1 MIIAYVPEGPAL
13 KSMTLAAEDAI
24 PPAAVWID
32 LLAPEPEEAAAVER
46 LTRIT
51 IPTRKKMREIEPTSR
66 LFVDGDARFM
76 TAALLCGSD
85 TAAPSVEPATFIL
98 THDRLISV
106 RYTEPRAFVTVAAH
120 LTRSCPSPVFSE
132 FILIALLEAI
142 VDQAADILEQIAA
155 EVEDASSRIFSS
167 ERSRSAGSDRYRAIL
182 AQIARA
188 EGVISFGRESLASLQ
203 RLLSFLGADPDA
215 RPLSP
220 GAHAPLKSMT
230 RDIAGLS
237 DYAAFLGDKV
247 QFLLDATIGMVGIE
261 QNNIMKIFAVLTLVL
276 TPPTLISSI
285 YGMNFAHMPEL
296 QWPYAYPLALLA
308 MLISGILPYLYFKQR
323 GWF

>member
-1 MIIAYVPEGPAL
+1 MIVVYVPAGPAL
-13 KSMTLAAEDAI
+13 KSMTLAADDPI

-32 LLAPEPEEAAAVER
+32 LLAPAPEETAAVER
-46 LTRIT
+46 LAQIT

-98 THDRLISV
+98 TRDRLISV
-106 RYTEPRAFVTVAAH
+106 RYTEPRAFATAAAH
-120 LTRSCPSPVFSE
+120 LTRNCPSPASAE

-142 VDQAADILEQIAA
+142 VDRAADILEQIAS
-155 EVEDASSRIFSS
+155 EVEDASGRVFSS
-167 ERSRSAGSDRYRAIL
+167 DRRQSSGADRYRIIL
-182 AQIARA
+182 GQIARA

-220 GAHAPLKSMT
+220 AAHAPLKSMS

-261 QNNIMKIFAVLTLVL
+261 QNNIMKIFAVLSLVL
-276 TPPTLISSI
+276 TPPTLIASI

-296 QWPYAYPLALLA
+296 QWPYSYPIALTA
-308 MLISGILPYLYFKQR
+308 MLVSGILPYLYFKRR